1 MKPLVDLC
9 RTMKGHRGGWI
20 FLIVLTCLV
29 WIVMVAFN
37 ALAGGEGQ
45 KLGIFKN
52 STGDISDVFNLEI
65 TPAGWTFSIW
75 GFIYAWQALWLVY
88 ALSTIC
94 RKTREG
100 HYIYTLPIMP
110 PVIYA
115 VYIINNLANIAWLF
129 VWDRQEIIAS
139 LVVIALT
146 PLTLYVCLFF
156 SFKRLYNNLGL
167 LVRANAT
174 KEIWL
179 IRFLV
184 QNGLAIYATWTTVA
198 TLLNVAMVMI
208 YKGGVENSL
217 ACTIILGVLS
227 FVIVLWFVL
236 DNFVLDNYTRY
247 TFTPNIVFVVALAG
261 SVSKNFNLDTRE
273 TISIFLVVMLS
284 VASLLLLLKLLI
296 MVYRHIRT
304 PINPNTEYEPTL

>member
-1 MKPLVDLC
+1 MSL
-9 RTMKGHRGGWI
+9 
-20 FLIVLTCLV
+20 F
-29 WIVMVAFN
+29 FS
-37 ALAGGEGQ
+37 
-45 KLGIFKN
+45 GIFKN
-52 STGDISDVFNLEI
+52 STGDISDVFNLQI

-94 RKTREG
+94 RRTREG

-115 VYIINNLANIAWLF
+115 LYIINNLSNITWLF

-146 PLTLYVCLFF
+146 PLTLYVCLYF
-156 SFKRLYNNLGL
+156 SFTRLYRNLGL
-167 LVRANAT
+167 LVKAGAT
-174 KEIWL
+174 KDIWL

-184 QNGLAIYATWTTVA
+184 QNGLAMYATWTTVA

-208 YKGGVENSL
+208 YEGGVANEL

-227 FVIVLWFVL
+227 FVILLWFVL
-236 DNFVLDNYTRY
+236 DNFVFDNYTRY

-261 SVSKNFNLDTRE
+261 ATSKNYNLKTME
-273 TISIFLVVMLS
+273 TNSIFLVAMLS

-296 MVYRHIRT
+296 LVYRHIRK
-304 PINPNTEYEPTL
+304 PINPHVEYEPTI